1 MNRFANS
8 LSPITSNAT
17 VSHKFHISCS
27 AKLIVTERV
36 SLCLHLLRLRP
47 TPAKL
52 KEWNNGSVEP
62 HQTHVTK
69 GWTEF
74 LKELAPPS
82 GFDEMREPD
91 GKNEERR
98 KLLAQ
103 IYDIAKREEDYK
115 NGEIG
120 LYRFECVLGS
130 TFD

>member
-1 MNRFANS
+1 M
-8 LSPITSNAT
+8 
-17 VSHKFHISCS
+17 VSHQLHIPCS

-52 KEWNNGSVEP
+52 KEWNKSSVEP

-82 GFDEMREPD
+82 CLDDAREPD
-91 GKNEERR
+91 GKIEERK

-103 IYDIAKREEDYK
+103 IYDIAKREEDYL

-120 LYRFECVLGS
+120 LYHTECLSGS
-130 TFD
+130 TLD